1 MELREQQD
9 NDLCIWWG
17 SCISGEGREAESVG
31 GCGGHQV
38 LKGRE
43 LMAGILAFPSV
54 TWEASGQAGQRGVVV
69 TPAFKDNSEGC
80 IGRGR

>member
-1 MELREQQD
+1 MCMVGELH
-9 NDLCIWWG
+9 IWG
-17 SCISGEGREAESVG
+17 GGRPSESGDV
-31 GCGGHQV
+31 GGHQV

-54 TWEASGQAGQRGVVV
+54 TWEASGQAGQRRVVV
-69 TPAFKDNSEGC
+69 TPAFKDHSERC